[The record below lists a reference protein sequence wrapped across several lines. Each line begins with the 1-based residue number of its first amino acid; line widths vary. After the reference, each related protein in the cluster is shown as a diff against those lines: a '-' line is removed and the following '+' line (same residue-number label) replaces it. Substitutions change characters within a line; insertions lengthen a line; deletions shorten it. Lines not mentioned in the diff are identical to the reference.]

1 MKPRTSRRGT
11 SLPTAYYRLRSSLCV
26 LLWLIHIHSK
36 RAFQSQ
42 FNQKWRFPSKQNTAW
57 SNEDLV
63 TRVGELWEKNTSQK
77 DMIQILGQ
85 EGYTL
90 TDRSLSKIRKA
101 NNWTLRSSNGMK
113 PRTASSERSQEDAFE
128 VPEISPEIIAKRNQ
142 QFEKLQA
149 DSAER
154 LKNRTRR
161 VRTIGWAGLGPDP
174 PMDPRFPSEMTL
186 SQSKE
191 QLSLNKD
198 DYNFMRSSFQTL
210 CEMEGVIKKT
220 LAGAGKWQA
229 LKDRLIAQCPFLQA
243 VLYVD
248 GADDKTNEGMKKR
261 QMALDIICSDVTK
274 RIRTARNRVTI
285 PDAKSVMGINP
296 TQGSEIRKQ
305 FYQILL
311 ADHFTSKI
319 EAGPGHWNEL
329 KQKLIDGSSVLREV
343 LYSHGSASDE
353 TAKNQ
358 KMKALEVLCRD
369 VMKRLRDDQTR
380 KAKMLRAN
388 SGPASDDQS
397 AHNRLSL
404 ENEPGMGEISFAESL
419 INNGHIVD
427 TGLGTLTSQTQSAP
441 TTSNMLPQAH
451 INYGMDIDPSLM
463 EISGSHPALTF
474 NPHHP
479 LEGSRPPEPPD
490 NGPGLS
496 AWFRISD
503 TSPERLQTRVWMGRI
518 TDALTVNAIHAVAHS
533 RFANAGV
540 QIVKIEAHTRF
551 LNSMTIDR
559 DDELAVFLQNV
570 NGETPTFTFHFAP
583 ATSSAV

>member
-1 MKPRTSRRGT
+1 
-11 SLPTAYYRLRSSLCV
+11 
-26 LLWLIHIHSK
+26 
-36 RAFQSQ
+36 
-42 FNQKWRFPSKQNTAW
+42 
-57 SNEDLV
+57 
-63 TRVGELWEKNTSQK
+63 
-77 DMIQILGQ
+77 
-85 EGYTL
+85 
-90 TDRSLSKIRKA
+90 
-101 NNWTLRSSNGMK
+101 MK

-198 DYNFMRSSFQTL
+198 DYNFMRSNFQTL

-343 LYSHGSASDE
+343 LYGSASDE

-388 SGPASDDQS
+388 SGPASDEQS
-397 AHNRLSL
+397 THNQLSL
-404 ENEPGMGEISFAESL
+404 ENEPAMGEISFSEPL

-427 TGLGTLTSQTQSAP
+427 TGLGTLTSQTQSNAP
-441 TTSNMLPQAH
+441 TTSNMLPQPH
-451 INYGMDIDPSLM
+451 LNYPMDIDPSLM
-463 EISGSHPALTF
+463 EISGSHPALTY
-474 NPHHP
+474 NPHHS

-518 TDALTVNAIHAVAHS
+518 TDALTVNAIHAIAHS

-540 QIVKIEAHTRF
+540 QIVKIEAHTRC

-559 DDELAVFLQNV
+559 DDELAVFLQNA

-583 ATSSAV
+583 AILSAV